1 MFVKLKIIVNGAIF
15 YFNLIIKFLVPKVIS
30 LIFS

>member
-15 YFNLIIKFLVPKVIS
+15 YFNLIVNFLVSKVIS